1 MKYLVIIFSFLFLQT
16 NLLCQEPNENATY
29 APRYKRG
36 VVYVFK
42 TTAGTT
48 HKGFVINETS
58 DFITIENRNNHETL
72 EIRISEIISGKP
84 LNERKAYE
92 ADVLGD
98 NEHSGN
104 YLFSSSAFEF
114 DEGAIVTNNHWL
126 VLQNV
131 DYAVSKNLAITTNA
145 IAFYPFSLGVKC
157 AFRVG
162 ELSHIGAN
170 IFGMANVL
178 SSDRSQDFLLGYGA
192 QLKYTHGTTNKNL
205 TFSGGLLGLSTSWLS
220 LQTADPYINLPF
232 VSLGYCNRFT
242 ANVAFIAECWYLTPS
257 ASFIGGAGVK
267 LVGNEMYSWSFGLYS
282 FLDNSNSTF
291 RVNLKSAPIP
301 YVAISRKFN

>member
-1 MKYLVIIFSFLFLQT
+1 LKHLLIIFSFLFLSD
-16 NLLCQEPNENATY
+16 NLQSQISSDSAIYT
-29 APRYKRG
+29 PRYKKG
-36 VVYVFK
+36 VMYVFK
-42 TTAGTT
+42 TSVGTT
-48 HKGFVINETS
+48 HTGFVVNETA

-72 EIRISEIISGKP
+72 DIRKSEILSGRP
-84 LNERKAYE
+84 INERKTYE

-98 NEHSGN
+98 NEHAGN

-114 DEGAIVTNNHWL
+114 DEGAIVSNNHWL

-162 ELSHIGAN
+162 ELSHVGAN

-178 SSDRSQDFLLGYGA
+178 SSDRSQGFLLGYGA

-220 LQTADPYINLPF
+220 IQTTAPYVNMPF
-232 VSLGYCNRFT
+232 VSLGYCNRFNE
-242 ANVAFIAECWYLTPS
+242 NVAFVAECWYLTPS
-257 ASFIGGAGVK
+257 ASFIGGAGLK
-267 LVGNEMYSWSFGLYS
+267 LVGNDSYSWSFGLYS
-282 FLDNSNSTF
+282 FLNNSNGTF
-291 RVNLKSAPIP
+291 SINLKSAPIP
-301 YVAISRKFN
+301 YVGISRKFK